1 MILMYTAIEV
11 VTAGDDGGA
20 GTRPPSV
27 ISGLCPLIYFRV
39 VFGGGVKIRVGI
51 KVVRDAWCYLMSEEV
66 NKQLNG
72 LCNMT

>member
-39 VFGGGVKIRVGI
+39 PFGGGVKIEW
-51 KVVRDAWCYLMSEEV
+51 A
-66 NKQLNG
+66 
-72 LCNMT
+72 